1 MIPISTRFGYFLSE
15 MEENTSFKK
24 LDTEF
29 RKVAKSVQHNKMEGV
44 DVYNYVMKKNFL
56 SGPSEII
63 TVSQKNDKIQ
73 MIGIKSKDPKEYLQ
87 IAGILRNAHPMIKL
101 VEDRGN
107 SEIYTTFEE
116 DFTFQIGQDL
126 YQKGD
131 NVLTIIRN
139 D

>member
-1 MIPISTRFGYFLSE
+1 

-29 RKVAKSVQHNKMEGV
+29 RKVAKSVQNNKLEGL
-44 DVYNYVMKKNFL
+44 DVYNYVMKKSFL

-63 TVSQKNDKIQ
+63 TVSHKNDKIQ

-87 IAGILRNAHPMIKL
+87 IAGILRNASPMIKL
-101 VEDRGN
+101 VENRGS

>member
-1 MIPISTRFGYFLSE
+1 MLPISTRLGYFLNE
-15 MEENTSFKK
+15 METNTSFKK
-24 LDTEF
+24 VDGEL
-29 RKVAKSVQHNKMEGV
+29 RKVAKSVQHDLIDGL
-44 DVYNYVMKKNFL
+44 DVCNYVMKKSFF

-63 TVSQKNDKIQ
+63 TISHQNNKIM

-87 IAGILRNAHPMIKL
+87 IAGYIRDMYPMIKL

-116 DFTFQIGQDL
+116 DFIFHIGQDV

-131 NVLTIIRN
+131 NVLIVMRN